1 VTPPILLLHA
11 FPLDAR
17 MWEGQVFALEQAE
30 FETISPNLPG
40 REPDDD
46 LGSWA
51 ERILQL
57 LPGSFIPVGCSMGG
71 YLIFELWRRASSR
84 IPAAVFID
92 TKAGADTPE
101 VREGRRAT
109 IKTLEEDGFD
119 SFWEQQ
125 RPKLFAA
132 KTPADVVERARAIA
146 AEQPIPNLVATVRA
160 LGARPDSGET
170 AAEMAVPALVVVGER
185 DQLTPPADA
194 QELAGLLPMARLV
207 TLADAGHLT
216 PLEKPSE
223 VKEEIFLFLSSLGS
237 LDSGTRS

>member
-1 VTPPILLLHA
+1 
-11 FPLDAR
+11 
-17 MWEGQVFALEQAE
+17 MWGAQAAALEQAGY
-30 FETISPNLPG
+30 ETIAPNLPG

-46 LGSWA
+46 LGSWS

-71 YLIFELWRRASSR
+71 YLIFELWRRAEAR

-109 IKTLEEDGFD
+109 IRTLEEDGFD
-119 SFWEQQ
+119 SFWEQH
-125 RPKLFAA
+125 RPKLFAVT
-132 KTPADVVERARAIA
+132 TPADVVERARAIA

-194 QELAGLLPMARLV
+194 QELAGLLPMARLI

-237 LDSGTRS
+237 LDSGTHS